1 MDRIFD
7 VIYASKGLHQELL
20 RPVCRKYDLTDSEIM
35 ILLFLSD
42 GTDRN
47 TATDIVIGRRI
58 KKSVVSASLKDLQD
72 RGLISGYYL
81 EGNHRSL
88 HLKVNE
94 SASEIISEAK
104 KVREDCYG
112 LLTEGLDRKEKNDL
126 KAYLKIVNENIT
138 RYRK

>member
-7 VIYASKGLHQELL
+7 VIYASKGLYQELL

-42 GTDRN
+42 KPDRD
-47 TATDIVIGRRI
+47 TATDIVIERRI
-58 KKSVVSASLKDLQD
+58 KKSVVSASLKELQD

-94 SASEIISEAK
+94 SASEIVSEAK
-104 KVREDCYG
+104 KAREDCYD
-112 LLTEGLDRKEKNDL
+112 LLTEGLDRKEKNDFRS
-126 KAYLKIVNENIT
+126 YLKIVNENII